1 MTPTASTNKGN
12 YMVKFHKR
20 NEILLYTAI
29 WVILF
34 VAPILSLY
42 ARSLT
47 DTAAAFNWSEVTHEW
62 KYICGFLAVFV
73 LHDLV
78 AAPLLV
84 YLKRRASYATIT
96 CAIVAAFAAWQWA
109 IRPPMEEPPMRRT
122 AMHAPQTAT
131 NGDHPTPPAPHKLP
145 NEHRP
150 EPPMYS
156 GQHDVVATLVLA
168 LMLGLN
174 ICVKYYFRFT
184 DERKRLKDIEKQNL
198 EHQLEYLKYQIN
210 PHFFMNTLNNIH
222 ALVDIDPEKA
232 KTTILEL
239 SKMMRFVLYEA
250 DKPAVPLQ
258 NEIGFVK
265 NYIRL
270 MRLRYADSVR
280 ISVEVAEPIPDK
292 MVTPLVAIA
301 FVENAFKHGISYK
314 HDSFVEVAFAVND
327 GKLLFTCRNSKAEAL
342 DDDHGGVGL
351 ENVKR
356 RLNLIYGERHSL
368 KITEDNSTYN
378 VELTI
383 PLT

>member
-1 MTPTASTNKGN
+1 
-12 YMVKFHKR
+12 MVKFHKR
-20 NEILLYTAI
+20 NEILLYAAI

-42 ARSLT
+42 ARELT
-47 DTAAAFNWSEVTHEW
+47 DTAAEFSWSEVFHEW
-62 KYICGFLAVFV
+62 KYICGFLVVFV
-73 LHDLV
+73 LHDLI

-84 YLKRRASYATIT
+84 YLKRRTSYATIS
-96 CAIVAAFAAWQWA
+96 CLIVAAFAAWQWA
-109 IRPPMEEPPMRRT
+109 IRPPMAEPPMRHDTMQRHEM
-122 AMHAPQTAT
+122 AV
-131 NGDHPTPPAPHKLP
+131 NGDRPTPPAPHKP
-145 NEHRP
+145 HNDRRP
-150 EPPMYS
+150 EPPMFS
-156 GQHDVVATLVLA
+156 GQHDIVATLVLA

-327 GKLLFTCRNSKAEAL
+327 GKLLFTCRNSKAEAKE
-342 DDDHGGVGL
+342 DDHGGVGL

-378 VELTI
+378 VELTV